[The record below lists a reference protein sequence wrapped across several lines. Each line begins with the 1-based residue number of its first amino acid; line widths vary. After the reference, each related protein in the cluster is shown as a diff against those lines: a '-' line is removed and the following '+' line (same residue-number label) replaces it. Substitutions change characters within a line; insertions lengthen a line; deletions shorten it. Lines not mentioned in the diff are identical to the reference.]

1 MKKDE
6 QPPEQD
12 GPEMKDGPQGD
23 QQADPQGGQAPEA
36 FSEDLAVLVQALRES
51 FESERARYFVDEIH
65 ETLYIEI
72 EGLEEYSPEEITE
85 IASPLLEELDLDFE
99 EISLVPMST

>member
-6 QPPEQD
+6 NPAEQD
-12 GPEMKDGPQGD
+12 GRTSQGD
-23 QQADPQGGQAPEA
+23 PNDGATPEA

-65 ETLYIEI
+65 EVLYIEI

-99 EISLVPMST
+99 EISLVPLSA